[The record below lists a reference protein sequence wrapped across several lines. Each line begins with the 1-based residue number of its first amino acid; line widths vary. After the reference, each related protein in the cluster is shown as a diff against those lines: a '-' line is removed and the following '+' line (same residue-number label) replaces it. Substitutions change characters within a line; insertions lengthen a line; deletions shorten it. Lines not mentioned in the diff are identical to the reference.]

1 VNSVGDLSANSIA
14 SNSLRNI
21 GNTFTV
27 SSLGDLSAN
36 SLVSNSLRNIDNS
49 FSVNSVGDLSA
60 NSLTIAGFPL
70 SYYINTGA
78 AINSDISGD
87 LIVAGVSRL
96 NGGINVNSGKLIT
109 DTSGNLTTLGTLSIG
124 GTPSTTFI
132 GGTSLATLL
141 SSAVATTSTVTGD
154 LTVGGLS
161 RLNGG
166 INVNTGKL
174 TVTSAGDLSANSLHT
189 VGDRFYVTSA
199 GDLSANSLTSN
210 SLRNSGN
217 SFYVTSA
224 GDLSANSLHTV
235 DDRFYVTSD
244 GDLSAN
250 SLHTVGDQ
258 FYVTSAGDLSANSL
272 HTVGDQFYVTSAG
285 DLSANSLHTVGDQFY
300 VTSAGDLSANSLH
313 TVGDRFYVTSAG
325 DLSANSVTSNSLRNS
340 GNTFY
345 VTSAGDLSAN
355 SLHTV
360 GDRFYVTSLG
370 DLSANSICTKGKRFA
385 VTSAGDLSANSLHTV
400 GDSFVVTS
408 TGAVST
414 NNGTIQ
420 LLYDSPKDG
429 TLVVIGDP
437 LDGASIIR
445 GDGSIQL
452 NTVYL
457 SSENGIFSAN
467 GIPVV
472 GSRSFTTDLSASGI
486 SNFNGRVNLLSSGN
500 TSVSYNPTSK
510 TLSVSDTLTINNG
523 GSFTATAGSSSI
535 NVGSSA
541 VKLTNATATNLIC
554 SDGATG
560 NTPGGVALAVTQ
572 GPKAYKPIMTVGNMS
587 GVTPTNTPSF
597 AMNGNMYVNGS
608 IVCTG
613 NLSTGKTIGPALAT
627 ASVDTIDISNP
638 PFGFSAIT
646 NRVVSSVPNTPYRLS
661 NTATLADVINAVNIL
676 ITNQNNLIAALK
688 TL

>member
-1 VNSVGDLSANSIA
+1 MNSVGDLSANSLT

-21 GNTFTV
+21 GNT
-27 SSLGDLSAN
+27 
-36 SLVSNSLRNIDNS
+36 

-60 NSLTIAGFPL
+60 NSLTIAGYPL
-70 SYYINTGA
+70 SYYINTAA

-96 NGGINVNSGKLIT
+96 NGGINVNSGKLVS
-109 DTSGNLTTLGTLSIG
+109 DTSGNLTTLGTLSVG
-124 GTPSTTFI
+124 GTPSTTYI

-141 SSAVATTSTVTGD
+141 STAVASSSTVTGD

-217 SFYVTSA
+217 TFYVTSD

-235 DDRFYVTSD
+235 GDRFYVTSD

-250 SLHTVGDQ
+250 SLHTVGD
-258 FYVTSAGDLSANSL
+258 
-272 HTVGDQFYVTSAG
+272 
-285 DLSANSLHTVGDQFY
+285 
-300 VTSAGDLSANSLH
+300 
-313 TVGDRFYVTSAG
+313 RFYVTSDG

-360 GDRFYVTSLG
+360 GDRFYVTSAG
-370 DLSANSICTKGKRFA
+370 DLSANSLHTVGDRFY

-400 GDSFVVTS
+400 GDRFYVTS
-408 TGAVST
+408 AGDLSANSLHTVGDRFYVTSAGDLSANSLTSNSLRNSSNRFYVTTAGDLSANSLHTVGDRFYVTSAGDLSANSLSTKGNSFTVNSAGSVST
-414 NNGTIQ
+414 NNGNIQ
-420 LLYDSPKDG
+420 LNSDG
-429 TLVVIGDP
+429 TKENTLVVIGDP
-437 LDGASIIR
+437 IDGGTIIR

-452 NTVYL
+452 DTVYL

-467 GIPVV
+467 GKPIM
-472 GSRSFTTDLSASGI
+472 GSRSFTTDLSASGT
-486 SNFNGRVNLLSSGN
+486 SNFNGALNILKNGKQ
-500 TSVSYNPTSK
+500 SVYYDPVST
-510 TLSVSDTLTINNG
+510 TLSVADSLIINNNG
-523 GSFTATAGSSSI
+523 TFTATAGSASI
-535 NVGSSA
+535 NVGTDA
-541 VKLTNATATNLIC
+541 VRLTNATARNLSC
-554 SDGATG
+554 TDGAIG
-560 NTPGGVALAVTQ
+560 NTPGGPALVVTQ
-572 GPKAYKPIMTVGNMS
+572 GAKAFKPIMTVGSMS
-587 GVTPTNTPSF
+587 GINSGGASF
-597 AMNGNMYVNGS
+597 AMNGNMYVKGE

-613 NLSTGKTIGPALAT
+613 KFTSGPIIEPALTNANVSTIDLTKSPYGITVGNLVNLGIANTPRNLST
-627 ASVDTIDISNP
+627 
-638 PFGFSAIT
+638 
-646 NRVVSSVPNTPYRLS
+646 
-661 NTATLADVINAVNIL
+661 TATLADVINAVNIL
-676 ITNQNNLIAALK
+676 IANQNNLIKALQG
-688 TL
+688 L